1 MLFVF
6 TLGQAQTVLIN
17 PNQEGGFELGNSFAD
32 NGWTTVNASTNTWA
46 IGNVPAWQ
54 TGTNSAFVTNN
65 GGGAWAYTATLSQAS
80 HFYRDI
86 AFPAGET
93 NITLTFDWRG
103 NGNDGNYDNLQVY
116 VTDLAITPN
125 TAGPTSTGTTT
136 TGWTGY
142 TNGTNGYYLTRING
156 TTTPTTTTAVSYTF
170 TTAQATFCAG
180 TTKRLIFT
188 WKNDGSF
195 GSNPPASVDNIS
207 LVTSCSGPSAIAATA
222 VQYNSFQANWNAL
235 TDAIGYALEY
245 RATGATNWT
254 PFQGN
259 PVNGTSAVISGLTAG
274 TTYQYRVS
282 ALGAVCNTPSNI
294 ISATPTCPL
303 PTGITSSL
311 VTINSA
317 TISWNAPANAPG
329 NGYFYE
335 VRTSGAAGSGA
346 TGLVTSG
353 TTLAGVTSAQLSS
366 LTPATSYSVYV
377 RSSCD
382 ASTSSN
388 WTSAFTLKTSCLVE
402 TAPTLVENFST
413 ATGSSPSFCWSEATG
428 VLSATPTLVAAN
440 SEWLASTGF
449 ANTGTNV
456 GIKTN
461 LYSSGNEWL
470 ISQAID
476 LGTTTDFR
484 LKYDMAVTSY
494 NGLLAQTTLGT
505 HKVDVLI
512 STDGGTTWSNAN
524 ILKTYTGA
532 GSYSNTGATETISLA
547 AYTGVIKIAF
557 VATTT
562 STSPDIDFHI
572 DNFVVEEIP
581 SCAEPTSP
589 LALATTATTATIS
602 WTAPSP
608 APAGGY
614 EYEIRTSGAAG
625 SGATGL
631 TTNGVTAAGVLTTN
645 ITGLTANT
653 NYTAYIRSNCGG
665 GALSPWISKT
675 FFTGYCTPA
684 PSSVDASGITN
695 VSVGTI
701 NNTTVAET
709 GNYGDYTALS
719 TDLTIGAPDTVRI
732 TYATGYTYGTKIW
745 IDFNNDL
752 DFTDAGELIYSGLSS
767 FVNPTTLKANFII
780 PVGAPQGLH
789 RMRIGGTDNDAGPS
803 DACYTG
809 AYGTFE
815 DYTVNI
821 VCPTTILAP
830 TAPVGD
836 IVCAT
841 QTADLAI
848 TGISGASLSWYN
860 AATAGTLVNSDD
872 TYTTDALAAT
882 TSYWVEQSFTGC
894 SAISPR
900 TEVIAIVTPVNLTLT
915 PIDNTCNGYAAG
927 SFALGTVNCGTA
939 PFEYSVNGGAFGA
952 IPTNLAAGTY
962 SIIVRDAA
970 LGLSQ
975 PISVVVGEPSTV
987 IPTPITANTS
997 VCEDATSKIVTAQP
1011 SVFNTGSVVV
1021 SFDLAA
1027 QPTEAIGAAN
1037 TDTIATAVMQALP
1050 AGAIITSVTMTM
1062 PGITALG
1069 TSWQADIRLGAA
1081 GAILNT
1087 AAAGTGAANGA
1098 GAFNY
1103 TRTLPNSSVNAAGGT
1118 VYLTYWDNV
1127 DDNVSAPE
1135 STFPIGTGVATITVQ
1150 YNLPDVN
1157 SISWWTAPTGGT
1169 QLGTAPTLET
1179 VGTSVLP
1186 SPAATGTYTFYA
1198 QTTKNG
1204 CNSVTRSPLVVT
1216 VLNNPEPVI
1225 TASNPV
1231 LCNGSSIFLI
1241 SSSATGN
1248 VWSTS
1253 ATATNDSL
1261 SVNAAGS
1268 YTVTVTD
1275 ANGCVGTSAPYVTT
1289 ITALPVVSAGTDQT
1303 VCANSNVTL
1312 VGSGTP
1318 TLTWNNNVTNNTPFV
1333 ATATNSYIVT
1343 GTAANGCVNRDT
1355 VTVTVNALPVPV
1367 IAGDLAICSG
1377 DSTLLVASAA
1387 TGIVWS
1393 TSPTATNDS
1402 IYVDAAGSYTV
1413 TQTDANG
1420 CVGTSAPAV
1429 VTINALPTINAGAD
1443 IAVCQNGQAI
1453 LFATG
1458 GQTYTWTGNI
1468 TNGVSFVA
1476 TATNSYVVTGTD
1488 ANGCMDKDTVVV
1500 TVNPLPTV
1508 EAGANQTLCGSGSVT
1523 LTATGATVYSWNNG
1537 VVNGTPFTA
1546 PVGTNV
1552 YVVTGID
1559 ALGCANT
1566 DVVTV
1571 TVNNVPVAT
1580 ATAANQLTIVASPAG
1595 MSYQWIDC
1603 ATNTPIL
1610 GANNQTFT
1618 ATENGSYKVIVTG
1631 MGGCADTSACV
1642 NINSV
1647 GLENNQADLGISLYP
1662 NPTTGNVF
1670 VNMPATEEA
1679 TITVFDAQGKV
1690 VMTLENAQNG
1700 SVIELSEVQYGMY
1713 MIQVANANGSN
1724 TFRIVKN

>member
-1 MLFVF
+1 MTGSTQLIGASSDDTQSAVTSIGF
-6 TLGQAQTVLIN
+6 TFNYNGVDYTQFSANANGLVRLGATVVSTAWSN
-17 PNQEGGFELGNSFAD
+17 TAANGG
-32 NGWTTVNASTNTWA
+32 ASSPA
-46 IGNVPAWQ
+46 IMPYWDDLA
-54 TGTNSAFVTNN
+54 TGTNGKVHYLLTGSAPNQKLVIEWIVTVPRNTTGAANATFQCILNQTTNSIQFVYGPGMVANTTNSGASIGLLSSTSDFNTVTSTTNTNSTGTFVTNN
-65 GGGAWAYTATLSQAS
+65 TAA
-80 HFYRDI
+80 I
-86 AFPAGET
+86 A
-93 NITLTFDWRG
+93 
-103 NGNDGNYDNLQVY
+103 DG
-116 VTDLAITPN
+116 T
-125 TAGPTSTGTTT
+125 
-136 TGWTGY
+136 
-142 TNGTNGYYLTRING
+142 
-156 TTTPTTTTAVSYTF
+156 SYTF
-170 TTAQATFCAG
+170 SAPTCFAPSGITILAG
-180 TTKRLIFT
+180 TTV
-188 WKNDGSF
+188 
-195 GSNPPASVDNIS
+195 AS
-207 LVTSCSGPSAIAATA
+207 
-222 VQYNSFQANWNAL
+222 
-235 TDAIGYALEY
+235 
-245 RATGATNWT
+245 
-254 PFQGN
+254 
-259 PVNGTSAVISGLTAG
+259 
-274 TTYQYRVS
+274 
-282 ALGAVCNTPSNI
+282 
-294 ISATPTCPL
+294 
-303 PTGITSSL
+303 
-311 VTINSA
+311 
-317 TISWNAPANAPG
+317 
-329 NGYFYE
+329 
-335 VRTSGAAGSGA
+335 
-346 TGLVTSG
+346 
-353 TTLAGVTSAQLSS
+353 
-366 LTPATSYSVYV
+366 
-377 RSSCD
+377 
-382 ASTSSN
+382 
-388 WTSAFTLKTSCLVE
+388 
-402 TAPTLVENFST
+402 
-413 ATGSSPSFCWSEATG
+413 
-428 VLSATPTLVAAN
+428 
-440 SEWLASTGF
+440 
-449 ANTGTNV
+449 
-456 GIKTN
+456 
-461 LYSSGNEWL
+461 
-470 ISQAID
+470 
-476 LGTTTDFR
+476 
-484 LKYDMAVTSY
+484 
-494 NGLLAQTTLGT
+494 
-505 HKVDVLI
+505 
-512 STDGGTTWSNAN
+512 
-524 ILKTYTGA
+524 
-532 GSYSNTGATETISLA
+532 
-547 AYTGVIKIAF
+547 
-557 VATTT
+557 
-562 STSPDIDFHI
+562 
-572 DNFVVEEIP
+572 
-581 SCAEPTSP
+581 
-589 LALATTATTATIS
+589 IS
-602 WTAPSP
+602 WTTPSIVP
-608 APAGGY
+608 SNGY
-614 EYEIRTSGAAG
+614 QYEIRTSGAAG

-631 TTNGVTAAGVLTTN
+631 VQSGTAASGANSVNISSLTNGTTYTAYFRSDCGGTFSGWSSGVNFTTSCKVPTALTIAAGSITSTGADISWTAPAPAPANGYIYEIRTSGAAGSGATGLVSTGSTAAGVTTATLTSLTPGFSYSVYVRSDCGNGDLGNWTSASTFSTTCNTAYTVPYFEGFETGYLHDGLISGCLSQASVTGTYSWRSNNTFTSYNRTPRTGNWNMMLQYGNEDWLFIPVTLTAGTAYTLQFYARQDGATATNASVLASYGTTN
-645 ITGLTANT
+645 TASAMTNVIIPSSTIVNGNYQQFIQSFTPATSGTFYIGIKGTINSTPWFISVDDISVIETPSCQTPTAISGTATGTTTATISWTAPTPAPSTGYEYVVSTTNATPAAAGTSTSGTTASLTGLTFNT
-653 NYTAYIRSNCGG
+653 TYYVFVRSNCGAG
-665 GALSPWISKT
+665 SFSAWSSAAT
-675 FFTGYCTPA
+675 FSTSYCTPA
-684 PSSVDASGITN
+684 PTSVDAQGITN
-695 VSVGTI
+695 VTVGTI
-701 NNTTVAET
+701 NNTTAAET
-709 GNYGDYTALS
+709 GNYGDYTAFS
-719 TDLTIGAPDTVRI
+719 TNLTIGAPDTVKI

-745 IDFNNDL
+745 IDFNDDL
-752 DFTDAGELIYSGLSS
+752 DFNDAGELIYTGLSNNT
-767 FVNPTTLKANFII
+767 NPTTLKANFII

-927 SFALGTVNCGTA
+927 SFALGTVDCGTA

-1011 SVFNTGSVVV
+1011 SVFNAGSTVI
-1021 SFDLAA
+1021 SFDLSA
-1027 QPTEAIGAAN
+1027 QPAEAIGSAN
-1037 TDTIATAVMQALP
+1037 TDTIATAVMPALP
-1050 AGAIITSVTMTM
+1050 AGAVVTSVTLSM

-1069 TSWQADIRLGAA
+1069 DSWQADIRLGAA
-1081 GAILNT
+1081 GAILNA
-1087 AAAGTGAANGA
+1087 AAAGTGAAG
-1098 GAFNY
+1098 GPGLFNF

-1204 CNSVTRSPLVVT
+1204 CNSITRSPLVVT

-1253 ATATNDSL
+1253 ATATNDSI

-1318 TLTWNNNVTNNTPFV
+1318 TLTWNNGAVNNTPFV
-1333 ATATNSYIVT
+1333 ATASNTYIVT
-1343 GTAANGCVNRDT
+1343 GTAANGCTNTDT
-1355 VTVTVNALPVPV
+1355 LTLTVNALPTPV
-1367 IAGDLAICSG
+1367 ITGDLAICAG
-1377 DSTLLVASAA
+1377 DSTLLVASSA
-1387 TGIVWS
+1387 TGNVWS
-1393 TSPTATNDS
+1393 TTATNDS
-1402 IYVDAAGSYTV
+1402 IYVSTAGSYTV
-1413 TQTDANG
+1413 TETDANG
-1420 CVGTSAPAV
+1420 CIGTSAPV
-1429 VTINALPTINAGAD
+1429 VVVVNALPSVNAGND
-1443 IAVCQNGQAI
+1443 IAVCQNSQAI
-1453 LFATG
+1453 LFASGAPTL
-1458 GQTYTWTGNI
+1458 TWNNNV
-1468 TNGVSFVA
+1468 TNGVSFTA
-1476 TATNSYVVTGTD
+1476 TASNTYIVTGTD
-1488 ANGCMDKDTVVV
+1488 ANGCVDTDTLVL
-1500 TVNPLPTV
+1500 TVNALPIID
-1508 EAGANQTLCGSGSVT
+1508 GGDNITLCGVGEVT
-1523 LTATGATVYSWNNG
+1523 LTATGASVYSWSNGITNG
-1537 VVNGTPFTA
+1537 VPFTA
-1546 PVGTNV
+1546 EVGSNS
-1552 YVVTGID
+1552 YLVTGID
-1559 ALGCANT
+1559 ANGCSNT
-1566 DVVTV
+1566 DIVMV

-1700 SVIELSEVQYGMY
+1700 SVIELSDVQYGMY
-1713 MIQVANANGSN
+1713 MIQVANVKGSN
-1724 TFRIVKN
+1724 IFRIVKN